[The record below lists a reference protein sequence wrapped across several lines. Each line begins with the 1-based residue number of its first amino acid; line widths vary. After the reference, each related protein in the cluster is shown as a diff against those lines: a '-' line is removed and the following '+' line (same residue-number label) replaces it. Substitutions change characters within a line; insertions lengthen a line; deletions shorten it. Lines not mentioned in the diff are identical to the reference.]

1 MWYRMS
7 PTRSPAEASDET
19 ASAGG
24 KLLNTLDMISQGG
37 DDLAG
42 ERGNVITCG
51 GVVDQLRF
59 DWEDMI

>member
-1 MWYRMS
+1 M
-7 PTRSPAEASDET
+7 TKQHLK
-19 ASAGG
+19 